1 MVPKKEKSK
10 IIPRKAGKKPG
21 PVKKP
26 DTSDNPVLEVSKDDA
41 GICHQF
47 RDNGICSRMGR
58 CPYRHVAGEGECT
71 NAAYLKTGCCSDHRK
86 CPHVHKFDSQKY
98 GPKHLAIKK
107 MLQGV
112 KEGLYLLGDDNT
124 HVFYLQEL
132 LDHAES
138 G

>member
-1 MVPKKEKSK
+1 MMPAYATNSET
-10 IIPRKAGKKPG
+10 KAFAPEWEDVLTGTW
-21 PVKKP
+21 PVRANAQTLL
-26 DTSDNPVLEVSKDDA
+26 TSRQDA
-41 GICHQF
+41 
-47 RDNGICSRMGR
+47 
-58 CPYRHVAGEGECT
+58 VATIG
-71 NAAYLKTGCCSDHRK
+71 NAHTYTSSTLRSTL
-86 CPHVHKFDSQKY
+86 Y